1 MEKVAAQPVEY
12 ALRFSSPGHLA
23 NKDFPLISKDL
34 WLYPRG
40 RRVTAEAI
48 KEICF
53 LVISVLL
60 ISHLQQPNNRLEC
73 GIFVWFVKK
82 PLQMAQEQLPKTVAA
97 WHWLKEIST
106 LHNVYFVKYDD
117 TVSFMTL

>member
-1 MEKVAAQPVEY
+1 MIRSILTLLNIKIFFLKYQFQMEKAATQPVEY

-23 NKDFPLISKDL
+23 NKDFPLIPKDL
-34 WLYPRG
+34 LLYPRG

-48 KEICF
+48 KEICL

-73 GIFVWFVKK
+73 GIFV
-82 PLQMAQEQLPKTVAA
+82 
-97 WHWLKEIST
+97 
-106 LHNVYFVKYDD
+106 
-117 TVSFMTL
+117 